1 MSATESSDASR
12 AALRAALQDVNVI
25 DRYRAKIHSEKVNGC
40 TWWVGALT
48 AKGHG
53 RFWVGPDPSRSRAG
67 FVVIA
72 HRFGY
77 GLAYGIDAL
86 ERAPLLA
93 HAVCDNPMCQDPTH
107 LRPSTIAENSADWAI
122 RRHRLGG
129 HLRDRR
135 GARGRAEAIRQA
147 LRDGLDPYDVLQAG
161 IPNVERDQL
170 PLW

>member
-1 MSATESSDASR
+1 MIA
-12 AALRAALQDVNVI
+12 
-25 DRYRAKIHSEKVNGC
+25 RYRAKIHPEKVSGC

-53 RFWVGPDPSRSRAG
+53 RFWIGPDPARSRAG

-86 ERAPLLA
+86 EQAPLLA
-93 HAVCDNPMCQDPTH
+93 HSVCDNPMCQDATH
-107 LRPSTIAENSADWAI
+107 LRPSTISENSADWAT

-147 LRDGLDPYDVLQAG
+147 LRDGLDPYEVLQAG
-161 IPNVERDQL
+161 IPDVERDQL